1 MIWGSSPHKFIS
13 FHHTYMANENLGVL
27 MGHKTADWQQPI
39 SEAYPLPTVSSP
51 GTATPT
57 SLISNISRFIGWSM
71 FNATPTTRTDG
82 QAGPLQADSLGNL
95 KETLGTTIAGEDI
108 PNDVTK
114 VEMRN
119 NGTYISTATTTVVKT
134 GAGLLHTI
142 VVQGGTT
149 GTIIGYDNTAASGTI
164 LFSFDTTVALATYTF
179 DVSFAVGLTVVTSAA
194 TKLTVSAR

>member
-1 MIWGSSPHKFIS
+1 MLSIFLTSKYMAKKRYSINDYKVVDATAVADGFEYTEIITPGSSTGASS
-13 FHHTYMANENLGVL
+13 FGV
-27 MGHKTADWQQPI
+27 T
-39 SEAYPLPTVSSP
+39 
-51 GTATPT
+51 TPST
-57 SLISNISRFIGWSM
+57 NVAGMQNVLVDAIY
-71 FNATPTTRTDG
+71 NATPTTRTEW
-82 QAGPLQADSLGNL
+82 QAGPLQSDSLGNL

-114 VEMRN
+114 VEFRN

-142 VVQGGTT
+142 TVTGGTA
-149 GTIIGYDNTAASGTI
+149 GTIVVYDNTAASGTI

>member
-1 MIWGSSPHKFIS
+1 MSQPNTNVKNASFDDNMIPSLLIKDASTNETVAVTNGSGSPS
-13 FHHTYMANENLGVL
+13 TTPSGSAVVPMA
-27 MGHKTADWQQPI
+27 K
-39 SEAYPLPTVSSP
+39 Y
-51 GTATPT
+51 
-57 SLISNISRFIGWSM
+57 
-71 FNATPTTRTDG
+71 NATPTTRTEG
-82 QAGPLQADSLGNL
+82 QFGVLQADSLGNL

-114 VEMRN
+114 VEFRN
-119 NGTYISTATTTVVKT
+119 NATYISTATTTVVKT

-179 DVSFAVGLTVVTSAA
+179 DISFAIGLTVVTSAN

>member
-1 MIWGSSPHKFIS
+1 MAKKRYSINDYKVVDATAVSDGFEYTEIYTPGSSTGSSS
-13 FHHTYMANENLGVL
+13 FGVTTPSTNVAGMQNVL
-27 MGHKTADWQQPI
+27 V
-39 SEAYPLPTVSSP
+39 EAIY
-51 GTATPT
+51 
-57 SLISNISRFIGWSM
+57 
-71 FNATPTTRTDG
+71 NATPTTRTEW

-114 VEMRN
+114 VEFRN
-119 NGTYISTATTTVVKT
+119 NATYISTATTTVVKT

-179 DVSFAVGLTVVTSAA
+179 DVSFAIGLTVVTSAN

>member
-1 MIWGSSPHKFIS
+1 MARKRFSANDFKVVDATAVSDGFEYTEIYTPGSSTGSSS
-13 FHHTYMANENLGVL
+13 FGVTTPSTNVDG
-27 MGHKTADWQQPI
+27 MQNV
-39 SEAYPLPTVSSP
+39 LPV
-51 GTATPT
+51 GVY
-57 SLISNISRFIGWSM
+57 
-71 FNATPTTRTDG
+71 NATPTTRTEW
-82 QAGPLQADSLGNL
+82 QAAPFQQDSLGNL

-114 VEMRN
+114 VEFRN
-119 NGTYISTATTTVVKT
+119 NATYISTATTTVVKT

-149 GTIIGYDNTAASGTI
+149 GTIIGYDNTAAGGTI

-179 DVSFAVGLTVVTSAA
+179 DVSFAIGLTVVTSAN

>member
-1 MIWGSSPHKFIS
+1 MDT
-13 FHHTYMANENLGVL
+13 TYQSNNNVIPQARYLSTPEVL
-27 MGHKTADWQQPI
+27 
-39 SEAYPLPTVSSP
+39 L
-51 GTATPT
+51 
-57 SLISNISRFIGWSM
+57 
-71 FNATPTTRTDG
+71 DG
-82 QAGPLQADSLGNL
+82 QFAPSSCDANGNT
-95 KETLGTTIAGEDI
+95 KQSLGTTIAGEDI

-114 VEMRN
+114 VEQRN
-119 NGTYISTATTTVVKT
+119 NATYISTATTTVVKT

>member
-1 MIWGSSPHKFIS
+1 MAKKRYSINDYKVVDATAVSDGFEYTEIYTPGSSTGSSS
-13 FHHTYMANENLGVL
+13 FGVTTPSTNVDG
-27 MGHKTADWQQPI
+27 MQNV
-39 SEAYPLPTVSSP
+39 LPV
-51 GTATPT
+51 GVY
-57 SLISNISRFIGWSM
+57 
-71 FNATPTTRTDG
+71 NATPTTRTEWQFG
-82 QAGPLQADSLGNL
+82 VLQADSLGNL

-114 VEMRN
+114 VEFRN
-119 NGTYISTATTTVVKT
+119 NATYISTATTTVVKT

>member
-1 MIWGSSPHKFIS
+1 MSQPNTNSKNASFDDNNIPSQLIKDAVTSETVAITNGSGSPS
-13 FHHTYMANENLGVL
+13 TTPSGSASV
-27 MGHKTADWQQPI
+27 
-39 SEAYPLPTVSSP
+39 PL
-51 GTATPT
+51 AKY
-57 SLISNISRFIGWSM
+57 
-71 FNATPTTRTDG
+71 NATPTTRTEG
-82 QAGPLQADSLGNL
+82 QFGVLQADSLGNL

-114 VEMRN
+114 VEFRN
-119 NGTYISTATTTVVKT
+119 NATYISTATTTVVKT

>member
-1 MIWGSSPHKFIS
+1 MSQPNTNSKNASFDDNMIPSQLIKDAATSETVAVTNGSGSPS
-13 FHHTYMANENLGVL
+13 TTPSGSASV
-27 MGHKTADWQQPI
+27 
-39 SEAYPLPTVSSP
+39 PL
-51 GTATPT
+51 AKY
-57 SLISNISRFIGWSM
+57 
-71 FNATPTTRTDG
+71 NATPTTRTEG
-82 QAGPLQADSLGNL
+82 QFGVLQADTLGNL

-114 VEMRN
+114 VEQRN
-119 NGTYISTATTTVVKT
+119 NATYISTATTTVVKT

>member
-71 FNATPTTRTDG
+71 FNATPSTRTEW

-108 PNDVTK
+108 PNDVLK

-142 VVQGGTT
+142 TVTGGTA
-149 GTIIGYDNTAASGTI
+149 GTIVVYDNTAASGTI
-164 LFSFDTTVALATYTF
+164 LASFASTNALATYTF
-179 DVSFAVGLTVVTSAA
+179 NVSFSVGLTVVTSAA
-194 TKLTVSAR
+194 TLVTISAR

>member
-1 MIWGSSPHKFIS
+1 MAKKRYSINDYKVVDATAVADGFEYTEIYTPGSSTGASSFGVTTPSTNVAGMQNFIVDAL
-13 FHHTYMANENLGVL
+13 Y
-27 MGHKTADWQQPI
+27 
-39 SEAYPLPTVSSP
+39 
-51 GTATPT
+51 
-57 SLISNISRFIGWSM
+57 
-71 FNATPTTRTDG
+71 NATPTTRTEG
-82 QAGPLQADSLGNL
+82 QFGVLQADSLGNL

-114 VEMRN
+114 VEFRN

-179 DVSFAVGLTVVTSAA
+179 DVSFAVGLTVVTSAN

>member
-1 MIWGSSPHKFIS
+1 MAKKRYSINDYKVVDATAVSDGFEYTEIYTPGSSTGSSS
-13 FHHTYMANENLGVL
+13 FGVTTPSTNVAGMQNVL
-27 MGHKTADWQQPI
+27 V
-39 SEAYPLPTVSSP
+39 EAIY
-51 GTATPT
+51 
-57 SLISNISRFIGWSM
+57 
-71 FNATPTTRTDG
+71 NATPTTRTEW
-82 QAGPLQADSLGNL
+82 QAGVLQADTLGNL

-114 VEMRN
+114 VEQRN
-119 NGTYISTATTTVVKT
+119 NATYISTATTTVVKT